1 MTGTIIDCC
10 AIVLGTTIGTIANS
24 KLKKGNLSEKV
35 MQTLALCAFLVGIT
49 GCLDVSNPIVAIL
62 SLVAGGLIGNAIQ
75 LEKWVVWLL
84 NKSSTILSKTPM
96 SEKSIEG
103 FVSYS
108 LLSIVGSMAIVGA
121 IQNGL
126 SGDITTLLTKSVLD
140 LICAILFGASFGAS
154 ILFSV
159 AIVFAYQGFFSCLAV
174 ILSPVITATVLG
186 DMSAVGSVLIF
197 SVGLNL
203 LGVCNYKT
211 MNLVP
216 AIFLPIFIYQFL

>member
-140 LICAILFGASFGAS
+140 LICAILFGASFGVS

-197 SVGLNL
+197 CVGLNL

>member
-197 SVGLNL
+197 CVGLNL

>member
-1 MTGTIIDCC
+1 MTGTIIDCF
-10 AIVLGTTIGTIANS
+10 AIALGTTIGTIANS
-24 KLKKGNLSEKV
+24 KLKKGNISEKV

-49 GCLDVSNPIVAIL
+49 GCLDVSNPIVAII

-84 NKSSTILSKTPM
+84 NKSSSILSKTPI
-96 SEKSIEG
+96 SEKSVEG

-126 SGDITTLLTKSVLD
+126 NGDITTLLTKSVLD
-140 LICAILFGASFGAS
+140 MICAILFGASFGMS

-159 AIVFAYQGFFSCLAV
+159 AIVFVYQGFFSCLAV
-174 ILSPVITATVLG
+174 MLSPVITTAVLG

-197 SVGLNL
+197 CVGLNL
-203 LGVCNYKT
+203 LGICNYKT

>member
-159 AIVFAYQGFFSCLAV
+159 VIVFAYQGFFSCLAV

-197 SVGLNL
+197 CVGLNL

>member
-10 AIVLGTTIGTIANS
+10 AIALGTTIGTLANS
-24 KLKKGNLSEKV
+24 KLRKSSFSEKV

-62 SLVAGGLIGNAIQ
+62 SLVIGGVIGNAIQ
-75 LEKWVVWLL
+75 LETRVVWLL
-84 NKSSTILSKTPM
+84 NKISSILAKTPM
-96 SEKSIEG
+96 NEKNIEG
-103 FVSYS
+103 FISYS

-126 SGDITTLLTKSVLD
+126 SGDVTTLLTKSVLD
-140 LICAILFGASFGAS
+140 MICAILFGASFGAS
-154 ILFSV
+154 IIFSV
-159 AIVFAYQGFFSCLAV
+159 AIVFVYQGFFSCLAV
-174 ILSPVITATVLG
+174 IISPVITTTVLG

-197 SVGLNL
+197 CVGLNL
-203 LGVCNYKT
+203 LGICNYKT

-216 AIFLPIFIYQFL
+216 AIFLPILIYQFI